1 MVLGAGVGC
10 LPCVGGPP
18 AFTAAACSYEELHAW
33 LAAPHAAAGGPAEA
47 GADDVDMYVVGF
59 QASSAVVCRERS
71 VR

>member
-1 MVLGAGVGC
+1 MSSR
-10 LPCVGGPP
+10 
-18 AFTAAACSYEELHAW
+18 TMNMDEELHAW

>member
-1 MVLGAGVGC
+1 MVLGAGVGW

-47 GADDVDMYVVGF
+47 RADDVDMYVVGF
-59 QASSAVVCRERS
+59 QASSAVVCR
-71 VR
+71 